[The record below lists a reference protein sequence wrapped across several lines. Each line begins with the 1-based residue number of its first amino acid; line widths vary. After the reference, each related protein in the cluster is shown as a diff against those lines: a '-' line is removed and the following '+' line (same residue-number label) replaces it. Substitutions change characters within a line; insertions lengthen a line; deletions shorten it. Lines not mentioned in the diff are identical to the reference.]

1 MEFTNDDIKQFVYHS
16 CQLLDEEIFSDYLA
30 LFDVEKTRYRV
41 TAYSPELRK
50 DMVWLDHQREELEIM
65 LKMIPE
71 HIRMPGRFFRHATV
85 YSVERKEDTAN
96 VVTSLLLFHIDQHG
110 QLNPLSAARYHDQIR
125 VGRDTLA
132 IAFRDVRTDSRIFGA
147 GIHVPI

>member
-1 MEFTNDDIKQFVYHS
+1 MEFTNDDIRQFVYRS
-16 CQLLDEEIFSDYLA
+16 CQLLDEESFSDYLSLYDA
-30 LFDVEKTRYRV
+30 EKTRYRV

-50 DMVWLDHQREELEIM
+50 DMVWLDHRRDELEIM

-71 HIRMPGRFFRHATV
+71 HIRMPGKFFRQATV
-85 YSVERKEDTAN
+85 YSVEREEDIAR
-96 VVTSLLLFHIDQHG
+96 VVTSLVLFHIDQHG

-125 VGRDTLA
+125 IRRDSLA
-132 IAFRDVRTDSRIFGA
+132 IALREVRTDSRIFGA